1 MLAAGRAKGGENVRF
16 CDKLVRLRAE
26 KGFSQEC
33 RFVKHV
39 GRYSNEGKGWESN
52 TVKGA

>member
-1 MLAAGRAKGGENVRF
+1 MNLPDKILNKMVKKVVPGRRI
-16 CDKLVRLRAE
+16 
-26 KGFSQEC
+26 C

-39 GRYSNEGKGWESN
+39 GRYSNEGKGWASN